1 MEPPF
6 TIFSIVLQKW
16 LCEPPNLVIFG
27 IKSKFPTRSKLEK
40 EQVRNYKFW
49 VGGL

>member
-6 TIFSIVLQKW
+6 TIFSKKW
-16 LCEPPNLVIFG
+16 LCEHPNLVIFG
-27 IKSKFPTRSKLEK
+27 IKSKFPTRSELEK